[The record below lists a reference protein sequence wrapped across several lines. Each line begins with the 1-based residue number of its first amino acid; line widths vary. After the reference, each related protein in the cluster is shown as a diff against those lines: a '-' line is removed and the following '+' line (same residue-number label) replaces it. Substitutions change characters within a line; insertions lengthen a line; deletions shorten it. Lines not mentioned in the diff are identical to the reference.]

1 MILFQRK
8 YDRARAFQKEQWK
21 QREGKNAGRDDVE
34 MANLLEKG
42 DTFALI
48 LSALLTIVPVAL
60 VVLAV
65 LAAAGY
71 FFIVR

>member
-8 YDRARAFQKEQWK
+8 YDLARAFQKEQRK